1 MFSLKVSNV
10 KVMNKK
16 IGLSIAWAPF
26 YASLAVI
33 SALGLFIG
41 VFWAINEYQAYME
54 SVDNI
59 RENYQQ
65 QYQSRVEEEID
76 SATAYVQFRLQQ
88 DIVRS
93 EGIIRDRVQ
102 VAYTIASHIYRL
114 YKDEKTPQELR
125 EMVTEIL
132 RPIRWASGHGYY
144 FAGRL
149 SKGHVDLFADEPA
162 LENRSF
168 EDIRDIVGT
177 DVMSKVR
184 GIVREKGAGFFQ
196 YDLIKPNSPGKIFS
210 KLAFVKYFEPFD
222 WFIGAG
228 VYRDDLSENVQQEAL
243 SQLENMTFAGDG
255 EVFAFRFDGTIICS
269 RDTKLLGRSILSLK
283 DSEGY
288 AYGEELWRVG
298 IEGSQDGFVTHGEKA
313 VVAGGKARHKL
324 TYVRAYP
331 DLKWVFGAT
340 MYMDS
345 MEDAILKETETYQR
359 ISFRNVAMFIVLFI
373 VAVFLLLFSTYV
385 YSLKIKRGIQTFT
398 DFFRSA
404 ADSNEKVRDHEQDFI
419 EFEGLAHLANK
430 MIDQRMKN
438 ELLLHRDELRLD
450 ALLRLGMMDSY
461 TLQDKYDFI
470 LERIVQITGSE
481 EGYIAL
487 VNDNQSHLTFCS
499 CVNTDGGG
507 GAYFSDK
514 LLSATV
520 QGGGVAGRTVM
531 KKTTIVNN
539 RCRPVTNHSMYPY
552 KNSPKRHLDVPI
564 YNNGK
569 IVVVAGVCNSSE
581 DYGNP
586 DIRQMT
592 MLLEGMWLHVI
603 KTCAEEE
610 KLRLE
615 RQIITVSEEERNA
628 IGRDL
633 HDDLCSHLSG
643 VELLSKVLHQKLD
656 TVAPD
661 QATQLG
667 TIRDLIRDAID
678 KTRRLSHGLYP
689 VHIVEYGLEAAIEEL
704 VVEVENMFRVSCVLD
719 FQGQLGEV
727 DSDVML
733 HLYYVVRESVFNAAR
748 HGKPQSIHIEV
759 YLGDDFLIRVEDD
772 GCGFDAGIN
781 RKGIG
786 FYTMEYRARML
797 GAHLEISSEKEKGTL
812 VIIAGVVSE

>member
-1 MFSLKVSNV
+1 MKKKVA
-10 KVMNKK
+10 
-16 IGLSIAWAPF
+16 LSIAWAPF

-41 VFWAINEYQAYME
+41 VFWAVNEYQAYME
-54 SVDNI
+54 SVENI
-59 RENYQQ
+59 RDNYQQ

-76 SATAYVQFRLQQ
+76 SATDYVKLRLQQ
-88 DIVRS
+88 DVVRS

-102 VAYTIASHIYRL
+102 VAYTIASHVYRL
-114 YKDEKTPQELR
+114 YKDEKTEQELR
-125 EMVTEIL
+125 EVVTEVL

-144 FAGRL
+144 FAGQIE
-149 SKGHVDLFADEPA
+149 KGRVDLFADEPA
-162 LENRSF
+162 LEDKNF
-168 EDIRDIVGT
+168 EEVRDIVGT
-177 DVMSKVR
+177 DVMNKIR
-184 GIVREKGAGFFQ
+184 NIVKEKGAGFFQ
-196 YDLIKPNSPGKIFS
+196 YDLIKPNTPGKVFS

-228 VYRDDLSENVQQEAL
+228 VYQDDLSESVQQDAL
-243 SQLENMTFAGDG
+243 SQLGKVSFAGDG
-255 EVFAFRFDGTIICS
+255 EVFAFRYDGTIICS
-269 RDTKLLGRSILSLK
+269 RDTKLLGRSIMGLK
-283 DSEGY
+283 DPLGY

-298 IEGSQDGFVTHGEKA
+298 IKGAQNGFVTYEEKG
-313 VVAGGKARHKL
+313 VGGGKPRHKL

-331 DLKWVFGAT
+331 ELKWVFGAT
-340 MYMDS
+340 VYMDS
-345 MEDAILKETETYQR
+345 MEEAILKETETYQR

-373 VAVFLLLFSTYV
+373 VSVFLLLFSTYI
-385 YSLKIKRGIQTFT
+385 YSLKIKRGIQSFT

-404 ADSNEKVRDHEQDFI
+404 ADSNEKVRDHEQEFI

-430 MIDQRMKN
+430 MIDQRVKN
-438 ELLLHRDELRLD
+438 ETLLHRDELRLD
-450 ALLRLGMMDSY
+450 ALLRLGMMDNY

-499 CVNTDGGG
+499 CVNTDGLG

-514 LLSATV
+514 LLSA
-520 QGGGVAGRTVM
+520 GIKNGGVAGRTVM
-531 KKTTIVNN
+531 KKTAIINN
-539 RCRPVTNHSMYPY
+539 SCKPVPHQSMYPY
-552 KNSPKRHLDVPI
+552 QGSPKRHLDVPV

-569 IVVVAGVCNSSE
+569 IVMVAGVCSSAE
-581 DYGNP
+581 DYGNA

-661 QATQLG
+661 QAKQLG

-704 VVEVENMFRVSCVLD
+704 VVEVESMFRVSCILD
-719 FQGQLGEV
+719 FQGELGDV

-733 HLYYVVRESVFNAAR
+733 HLYYVVRESAFNAAR
-748 HGKPQSIHIEV
+748 HGKPQNIHIEV
-759 YLGDDFLIRVEDD
+759 FLGDQFLIRVEDD
-772 GCGFDAGIN
+772 GCGFDETLN

-797 GAHLEISSEKEKGTL
+797 GARLEISSQKEKGTL
-812 VIIAGVVSE
+812 VVIAGAVSE

>member
-1 MFSLKVSNV
+1 
-10 KVMNKK
+10 MNKK
-16 IGLSIAWAPF
+16 VGLSIAWAPF

-41 VFWAINEYQAYME
+41 IFWAINEYQAYME

-59 RENYQQ
+59 RGNYQQ
-65 QYQSRVEEEID
+65 QYQSRVKEEID
-76 SATAYVQFRLQQ
+76 SATDYVKFRLQQ

-93 EGIIRDRVQ
+93 ENIIRDRVQ
-102 VAYTIASHIYRL
+102 VAYTIASHVYRL

-144 FAGRL
+144 FAGQV

-162 LENRSF
+162 LEDKSF
-168 EDIRDIVGT
+168 EEVRDIVGT
-177 DVMSKVR
+177 DVMNKVR
-184 GIVREKGAGFFQ
+184 NIVNEKGAGFFQ
-196 YDLIKPNSPGKIFS
+196 YNLIKPNTPGKVFS

-228 VYRDDLSENVQQEAL
+228 VYQDDLSENVQQEAL
-243 SQLENMTFAGDG
+243 SQLENMTFAADG

-269 RDTKLLGRSILSLK
+269 RDTKLLGRSIMSLK
-283 DSEGY
+283 DPRDY

-298 IEGSQDGFVTHGEKA
+298 IEGVQNGFVTYEEKA
-313 VVAGGKARHKL
+313 IGAEKPRHKL

-331 DLKWVFGAT
+331 ELKWVFGAT

-345 MEDAILKETETYQR
+345 MEEAILKETVTYQR
-359 ISFRNVAMFIVLFI
+359 ISFRNVTMFIVLFI
-373 VAVFLLLFSTYV
+373 VSVFLLLLSTYV
-385 YSLKIKRGIQTFT
+385 YSLKIRRGIQSFT

-404 ADSNEKVRDHEQDFI
+404 ADSNEKVRDHEQEFI

-438 ELLLHRDELRLD
+438 EILLHREELRLD
-450 ALLRLGMMDSY
+450 ALLRLGMMDKY

-499 CVNTDGGG
+499 CVRTDGTG

-514 LLSATV
+514 LLSASV
-520 QGGGVAGRTVM
+520 ENGGVGGRTIM
-531 KKTTIVNN
+531 KKTAIINN
-539 RCRPVTNHSMYPY
+539 RCRPVKTQSMYPY
-552 KNSPKRHLDVPI
+552 QNAPKKHLDVPI

-569 IVVVAGVCNSSE
+569 IVMVAGVCNSSD
-581 DYGNP
+581 DYGKA

-643 VELLSKVLHQKLD
+643 VELLSKVLHQKLEM
-656 TVAPD
+656 VAPD
-661 QATQLG
+661 QAQQLG

-704 VVEVENMFRVSCVLD
+704 VVEVENMFRVSCMLD
-719 FQGQLGEV
+719 FQGALDEV

-748 HGKPQSIHIEV
+748 HGKPQNIHIEV

-772 GCGFDAGIN
+772 GCGFDEALN

-797 GAHLEISSEKEKGTL
+797 GARLEISSEKDKGTL